1 MAEFRRVADVKDI
14 LPGTRAVVKVGDRK
28 VAIFN
33 VEGALYATDNTC
45 PHRGGPLGEGS
56 LYGTTVSCPWHGAQF
71 DVTNG
76 NVLGPPA
83 SNGVTSYSTKVVDGG
98 VWVATS

>member
-1 MAEFRRVADVKDI
+1 MTEFRRVADVNDI
-14 LPGTRAVVKVGDRK
+14 LPGNRAVVEVDDMNL
-28 VAIFN
+28 AIFN
-33 VEGALYATDNTC
+33 VEVAFYATDSAC

-56 LYGTTVSCPWHGAQF
+56 LYGTTVSCPWHGSQF

-83 SNGVTSYSTKVVDGG
+83 SIGVTSYSTKVEDGG
-98 VWVATS
+98 VWVAIP